1 VFQCSVGHSLDLQG
15 FEKHDG
21 KRVFNRSTVEERGIC
36 TAFHDCVP
44 SISEEGGPIEDGSFQ
59 RAFQTAYKEGKFSD
73 ENGANNIQRSK
84 TLLNPEYQKM
94 AFRREPFYR
103 MRRNL
108 TCVMEKRKKWAMKI
122 YCLLLVIC
130 YLLFRRGAACRQA
143 THRLDPDFSGKQ
155 LQGPQFRPEETE
167 EERRRKIKILLNN
180 SATK

>member
-1 VFQCSVGHSLDLQG
+1 MMENVSSIHST
-15 FEKHDG
+15 
-21 KRVFNRSTVEERGIC
+21 RRRGIC

-44 SISEEGGPIEDGSFQ
+44 SISEEDLIEDGSFQ

-73 ENGANNIQRSK
+73 EMIAMRIISKRSK

-122 YCLLLVIC
+122 YCLLW
-130 YLLFRRGAACRQA
+130 
-143 THRLDPDFSGKQ
+143 
-155 LQGPQFRPEETE
+155 
-167 EERRRKIKILLNN
+167 
-180 SATK
+180 